1 MQSEFTDTFNM
12 SKTLAQAGLPIV
24 SIVRILLVFGLY
36 DIILY
41 GLVSI
46 PYDTDNSMLILILI
60 VYTISIRYK

>member
-1 MQSEFTDTFNM
+1 MM
-12 SKTLAQAGLPIV
+12 PRPGLPIV

-36 DIILY
+36 DIIPY

-46 PYDTDNSMLILILI
+46 LYDTDNSMLILILI